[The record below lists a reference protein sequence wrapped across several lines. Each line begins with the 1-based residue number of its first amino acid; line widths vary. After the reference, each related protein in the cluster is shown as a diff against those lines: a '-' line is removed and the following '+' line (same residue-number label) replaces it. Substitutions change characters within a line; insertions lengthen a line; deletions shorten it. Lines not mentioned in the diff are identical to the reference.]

1 MTSFSNRLNSRS
13 QRLRS
18 HLVSYRFTGIAVKE
32 LGTSNESAFRS
43 TVGSN
48 DEIPFEGSARPMS
61 AADVVALQSGSTIQ
75 SSDPVSYTHLRAHET
90 GRNLVCR
97 LLLEK

>member
-1 MTSFSNRLNSRS
+1 
-13 QRLRS
+13 
-18 HLVSYRFTGIAVKE
+18 LVSYRFTGIAVKE

-75 SSDPVSYTHLRAHET
+75 SSDHSILLDGVRSIERDSEANAIDRSTRALT
-90 GRNLVCR
+90 WRS
-97 LLLEK
+97 